1 MRLHLVNSGRDFRIF
16 FATFFFL
23 DFSIMSLFKLFI
35 KFSYCIISI
44 ASMLLHLPCLCIYT
58 VITFCKSVICIFNRH
73 VLHLSLFAKYI
84 CQVCLCKLHISLSG
98 DIELNPLLES
108 NSCENFLV
116 CHWNLNSISDQN
128 FSEVSLLNAYTSLNS
143 FDMICF
149 SDTCL
154 DSRTLSHGRN
164 QEFQGYDL
172 ISADHPSN
180 VKRDGACIYYKNH
193 LS

>member
-1 MRLHLVNSGRDFRIF
+1 M
-16 FATFFFL
+16 
-23 DFSIMSLFKLFI
+23 
-35 KFSYCIISI
+35 
-44 ASMLLHLPCLCIYT
+44 
-58 VITFCKSVICIFNRH
+58 
-73 VLHLSLFAKYI
+73 
-84 CQVCLCKLHISLSG
+84 
-98 DIELNPLLES
+98 LES

-116 CHWNLNSISDQN
+116 CHWNLNSISDHN

-154 DSRTLSHGRN
+154 DSRTLSQGRN

-180 VKRDGACIYYKNH
+180 VKRDEACIYYKNH
-193 LS
+193 LSYVFCTDLVFTSQKALLPIREFIHHCILTAITK